1 LAWPEVPAQELR
13 ESAVL
18 APACPS
24 LPFESLYAEHHGW
37 LHGWLRK
44 KLGNAGDAAD
54 LAHDTYLRILA
65 TGRAPIEI
73 RKTDALM
80 YLALAAGMSPDD
92 ALRAHR
98 LMVARENI
106 DTPAQ
111 RQLGVAC

>member
-1 LAWPEVPAQELR
+1 MNTTITIKTSALADRATAARFVARATRRAGAGLIR
-13 ESAVL
+13 ATL
-18 APACPS
+18 AS
-24 LPFESLYAEHHGW
+24 
-37 LHGWLRK
+37 
-44 KLGNAGDAAD
+44 
-54 LAHDTYLRILA
+54 LRILA